1 VNTGPKET
9 IVLGAI
15 QAGIKKF
22 DKIQKITLIEP
33 EELNS
38 ILEQLENGEFIR
50 VEEKNGLFGKKI
62 EIAVTK
68 KGSKEVDKQ
77 VHELQ
82 TKWNQ
87 MSTLYK
93 TQNKEELKQHM
104 DENKSFF
111 PMMIFFG
118 VMDMMM
124 FSMMFSMIGMTM
136 SNYVP
141 AENMP
146 EGEDSRGEGE
156 FDMDVGV

>member
-1 VNTGPKET
+1 
-9 IVLGAI
+9 VLGTI
-15 QAGIKKF
+15 QARIKKF

-62 EIAVTK
+62 EIAVTE

-146 EGEDSRGEGE
+146 EGEDRDRGKGE

>member
-1 VNTGPKET
+1 MNTGPKET
-9 IVLGAI
+9 IVLGTI
-15 QAGIKKF
+15 QARIKKF

-82 TKWNQ
+82 TKWN
-87 MSTLYK
+87 
-93 TQNKEELKQHM
+93 
-104 DENKSFF
+104 
-111 PMMIFFG
+111 
-118 VMDMMM
+118 
-124 FSMMFSMIGMTM
+124 
-136 SNYVP
+136 
-141 AENMP
+141 
-146 EGEDSRGEGE
+146 
-156 FDMDVGV
+156 